1 MCIGSFGGLNPASRS
16 DPHEYICVQTIDGML
31 SIYEYESYSMS
42 CFLPKVLIP
51 GPFKYVPKTDSF
63 LTLTSHWELESYR
76 YQTLATT
83 SQRPAANSKPDT
95 TNLKH
100 KKILP
105 EYTYSLGE
113 AALDIAVIDQQAPGG
128 HTHCSILVLGE
139 RNLFCLTE
147 TCTLKFM
154 RKFDLNPA
162 AFCAYPIITKQQQ
175 SQPSVHCLV
184 ATHSKLLFVHDN
196 VKVAWAAQIDHVPVQ
211 VAVARINSLDGV
223 IVSLSEDG
231 KLRCSYLGTE
241 PAFTNREE
249 ANSGR

>member
-1 MCIGSFGGLNPASRS
+1 
-16 DPHEYICVQTIDGML
+16 
-31 SIYEYESYSMS
+31 MS
-42 CFLPKVLIP
+42 CFLPKVLVP

-63 LTLTSHWELESYR
+63 LTVTSQWELESYR

-83 SQRPAANSKPDT
+83 SQRPSANSKLDT
-95 TNLKH
+95 ANLKH

-113 AALDIAVIDQQAPGG
+113 AALDIAVIDQQVPGG
-128 HTHCSILVLGE
+128 HAHCSVLILGE

-162 AFCAYPIITKQQQ
+162 AFCAYPILTKQQQ
-175 SQPSVHCLV
+175 QPSVHCLV

-196 VKVAWAAQIDHVPVQ
+196 VKVEIL
-211 VAVARINSLDGV
+211 IIL
-223 IVSLSEDG
+223 
-231 KLRCSYLGTE
+231 
-241 PAFTNREE
+241 
-249 ANSGR
+249 